1 MKMIKRFVAY
11 YKPHK
16 RLFCLDMGAALL
28 VALIAIVYPII
39 TRLMLND
46 LIPEK
51 NYRMI
56 LLFGLLLLLL
66 YLIRMW
72 LNYFIQ
78 YQGHMMGVRMQAQM
92 RKELFQ
98 HLERLPYGFYDK
110 NETGKIMSRMTT
122 DLFDV
127 SELAHHG
134 PETLIISVISVVI
147 SFLYL
152 GSIDWILTLIIFACV
167 PF

>member
-1 MKMIKRFVAY
+1 MKMIKRFVSY
-11 YKPHK
+11 YKPHT

-28 VALIAIVYPII
+28 VALIAIVYPIV
-39 TRLMLND
+39 TRLMLNE
-46 LIPEK
+46 LIPQRQ
-51 NYRMI
+51 YGMI
-56 LLFGLLLLLL
+56 LLFGSALLFL
-66 YLIRMW
+66 YLVRML

-92 RKELFQ
+92 RRELFQ
-98 HLERLPYGFYDK
+98 HLEKLPYGFYDK

-134 PETLIISVISVVI
+134 PETVIISAISV
-147 SFLYL
+147 
-152 GSIDWILTLIIFACV
+152 LIGCS
-167 PF
+167 P